1 MLRSPYQDGK
11 FIKVYKEEDVID
23 IAREK
28 AKETGRYEII
38 EKILGEKDDVEK
50 YKTRLN
56 KRMQSRHKGD
66 ETGIYATKGS
76 EETVIFSLL
85 GNAGLCLFKTL
96 AAISVSLYPN
106 SLYGITY
113 TKRYKSY
120 RFRWNSGQWPDF

>member
-76 EETVIFSLL
+76 EETVVFSLL

-96 AAISVSLYPN
+96 AAISVSLLAKKLCRTVLSN
-106 SLYGITY
+106 E
-113 TKRYKSY
+113 
-120 RFRWNSGQWPDF
+120 FRELN